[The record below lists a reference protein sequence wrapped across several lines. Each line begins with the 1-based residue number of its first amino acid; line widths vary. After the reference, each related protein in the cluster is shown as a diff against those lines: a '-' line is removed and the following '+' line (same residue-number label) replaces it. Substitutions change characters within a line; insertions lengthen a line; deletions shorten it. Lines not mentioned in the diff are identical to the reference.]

1 MRTIDV
7 CKPAQSICISYRFA
21 KQTADYLFHC
31 LHSDMCLHLL
41 DRSYRYRFSLD
52 FLRRKVNFEWA
63 HT

>member
-1 MRTIDV
+1 MCASRLNPYVLATGI
-7 CKPAQSICISYRFA
+7 A

-52 FLRRKVNFEWA
+52 FLCRKVNFEWA